1 MAYWWLAF
9 PARANPRSPQRL
21 LSEVL
26 PSFRMTGH
34 MSRRR
39 IRVFLRTD
47 FHFPSSFYPTP
58 TDSFPELRALTLKST
73 LNGEIAY
80 ELDPTH
86 SSAFDVKMST
96 HPRHI
101 FFLERVSSGGCRMIP
116 CRAEYVREFFEQNAE
131 RLPDELP
138 EAKAVRSSVIQLL
151 SACPSWILRT
161 GESPQTTAAA
171 LDVFLLEVNRATA

>member
-1 MAYWWLAF
+1 MLSPAAASDHSFWNKLLLPITIGISAQRLASYRCTALVFIAMAMAYWWLAI
-9 PARANPRSPQRL
+9 PGRANPRSPQRL

-34 MSRRR
+34 TVLKTNPGLLAHGLS
-39 IRVFLRTD
+39 
-47 FHFPSSFYPTP
+47 FPIKLLPDADRF
-58 TDSFPELRALTLKST
+58 FPELRALTLKST

-101 FFLERVSSGGCRMIP
+101 FFLERVHT
-116 CRAEYVREFFEQNAE
+116 
-131 RLPDELP
+131 
-138 EAKAVRSSVIQLL
+138 VI
-151 SACPSWILRT
+151 
-161 GESPQTTAAA
+161 AA
-171 LDVFLLEVNRATA
+171 